1 MVLPEV
7 QRENMK
13 NIGADIFKEVFQENF
28 LELKDI
34 YLFIDLKDPCRA
46 QNNENNIHTSAQQC
60 NILECSGPRENSKSF
75 QKRKKSYIHTIDRE

>member
-1 MVLPEV
+1 MVLSEV
-7 QRENMK
+7 QTESMK

-46 QNNENNIHTSAQQC
+46 
-60 NILECSGPRENSKSF
+60 
-75 QKRKKSYIHTIDRE
+75 

>member
-1 MVLPEV
+1 MLKKNKKEKKINPGMVLPEV

-46 QNNENNIHTSAQQC
+46 
-60 NILECSGPRENSKSF
+60 
-75 QKRKKSYIHTIDRE
+75 